1 MPGRGRYWKQGGL
14 NDSIIT
20 SAEIVDGTISTEDIA
35 NAAVTAVKSKIFTS
49 TIQTANASA
58 QNVAHGL
65 GAVPTKVL
73 VIPTKDTGGGTLTIT
88 EGTHTSTN
96 VVVTV
101 APSGIEYKVWAMV

>member
-1 MPGRGRYWKQGGL
+1 MPGRGQHWVEGGL
-14 NDSIIT
+14 VDSTVTSADIKDATIT
-20 SAEIVDGTISTEDIA
+20 SADIGIFVSAETTGTG
-35 NAAVTAVKSKIFTS
+35 
-49 TIQTANASA
+49 SA

-65 GAVPTKVL
+65 SATPTKVL
-73 VIPTKDTGGGTLTIT
+73 IIPTKDTGGGTLTIT